1 MPVRH
6 AQRRVP
12 ESVKPKI
19 KEELDRL
26 VKEGIIKHVDTPTEW
41 VNSIVCVTKPDGTVR
56 LCLDPKD
63 LNKYIKRPLH
73 YTPTIDDILPD
84 LHDSKFFS
92 VIDAK
97 SGYWNV
103 PLENKSQL
111 LTTFNTPGYGRY
123 CFLRM
128 PFGLISSQD
137 TFQRCMDDLLED
149 LLKVNPIADDVKIHG
164 CSEIE
169 HDVLLLETLE

>member
-128 PFGLISSQD
+128 PFGLISS
-137 TFQRCMDDLLED
+137 
-149 LLKVNPIADDVKIHG
+149 
-164 CSEIE
+164 
-169 HDVLLLETLE
+169 